1 MATDPAEL
9 INRAQ
14 AWLAEDPD
22 PETREELSKLIEAA
36 AGDDRIAAELAA
48 RFAGTLQFGTA
59 GLRGELGA
67 GPMRMNRS
75 VVIRAAAGLAAYL
88 KAQGDGAGLVVIG
101 YDARHKSADFARDT
115 AAVMVGAGL
124 RAAVLPRPLPT
135 PVLAFAIRHL
145 GAVAGVEVTASHNP
159 PRDNGY
165 KVYLG
170 DGSQIVPPAD
180 GEIADR
186 IAAVGPLAGVPRPE
200 AGWETLDEAVLNA
213 YLARTDAVLTP
224 GSPRDTKVVYTPMHG
239 VGRDTL
245 VAAFA
250 RAGFPAPVVV
260 AEQAEP
266 DPDFPTV
273 AFPNPEE
280 PGAMDLAFA
289 TARDRAADADIVIAN
304 DPDADRCAVA
314 VPDPAA
320 PDGWRMLRGDEVGAL
335 LAAHLV
341 SKRASGTFATT
352 IVSSQLMSRI
362 AAASSLPY
370 EETLTGFKWL
380 ARVDGLR
387 YAFEEALG
395 YCVDPEGVRDKDG
408 ITAAL
413 LITELAAELKQAG
426 RTLTDLL
433 DDLALEFGLH
443 ATDQL
448 SVRVE
453 DLSLIAGAMR
463 TLREQPPAALAGLAV
478 TRADDLNRGTETL
491 PPTDGLR
498 YYLSGS
504 PEAGIEAA
512 RVVVRP
518 SGTEPKLKCYLEV
531 VVPVASPEALP
542 EARTKAAAALAS
554 LKGDMAA
561 AAGI

>member
-1 MATDPAEL
+1 MQDDL
-9 INRAQ
+9 IARAR

-22 PETREELSKLIEAA
+22 PETADELAKLIEA
-36 AGDDRIAAELAA
+36 GDTTELAD
-48 RFAGTLQFGTA
+48 RFSGMLQFGTA

-67 GPMRMNRS
+67 GPMRMNRN

-88 KAQGDGAGLVVIG
+88 KAQGHDGGLVVVG
-101 YDARHKSADFARDT
+101 YDARYKSADFARDT
-115 AAVMVGAGL
+115 ASVMIGAGL

-135 PVLAFAIRHL
+135 PVLAYAIRHL

-170 DGSQIVPPAD
+170 DGSQIVSPAD
-180 GEIADR
+180 AEIAAQIDA
-186 IAAVGPLAGVPRPE
+186 IAALADVPRAE
-200 AGWETLDEAVLNA
+200 DGWQDLGDEVLEA

-224 GSPRDTKVVYTPMHG
+224 GSPRGVRTVYTAMHG
-239 VGRDTL
+239 VGKDVVL
-245 VAAFA
+245 AAFA
-250 RAGFPAPVVV
+250 RAGFPAPVLV

-266 DPDFPTV
+266 DPAFPTV

-280 PGAMDLAFA
+280 PGAMDLSFA
-289 TARDRAADADIVIAN
+289 TAARVNPDIVIAN

-314 VPDPAA
+314 VPDAA
-320 PDGWRMLRGDEVGAL
+320 SASGSGWRMLRGDEVGAL

-341 SKRASGTFATT
+341 HKGATGVFAES
-352 IVSSQLMSRI
+352 IVSSSLLGRI
-362 AAASSLPY
+362 AEAAGVGY
-370 EETLTGFKWL
+370 EETLTGFKWIS
-380 ARVDGLR
+380 RVEGLR
-387 YAFEEALG
+387 YGYEEALG

-408 ITAAL
+408 VTAAL
-413 LITELAAELKQAG
+413 LVAELASELKEQG

-433 DDLALEFGLH
+433 DDLAMEHGLH

-453 DLSLIAGAMR
+453 DLSVIASAMAA
-463 TLREQPPAALAGLAV
+463 LRAEPPVSLAGLRV
-478 TRADDLNRGTETL
+478 TSAEDLNEGTATL

-498 YYLSGS
+498 YYLEGDYK
-504 PEAGIEAA
+504 A
-512 RVVVRP
+512 RVIVRP

-531 VVPVASPEALP
+531 VVPVAEASDLLP
-542 EARTKAAAALAS
+542 ARARGQEVLDAIKKDL
-554 LKGDMAA
+554 AA

>member
-1 MATDPAEL
+1 MQDTELLARAE
-9 INRAQ
+9 

-22 PETREELSKLIEAA
+22 PETREELAKLIESADTKA
-36 AGDDRIAAELAA
+36 LAE

-88 KAQGDGAGLVVIG
+88 KSKGEAGGLVVVG

-115 AAVMVGAGL
+115 AAVMTGAGL

-180 GEIADR
+180 AEIAAE
-186 IAAVGPLAGVPRPE
+186 IAAIRTLHDVPRPDS
-200 AGWETLDEAVLNA
+200 GWETLDEGVLEA
-213 YLARTDAVLTP
+213 YLARTDAVLAP
-224 GSPRDTKVVYTPMHG
+224 DSPRTARTVYTAMHG
-239 VGRDTL
+239 VGKDTL
-245 VAAFA
+245 LAAFA
-250 RAGFPAPVVV
+250 RAGFPEPVLVT
-260 AEQAEP
+260 EQADP

-280 PGAMDLAFA
+280 PGAMDLSFA
-289 TARDRAADADIVIAN
+289 AARTADPDLIIAN

-314 VPDPAA
+314 VKD
-320 PDGWRMLRGDEVGAL
+320 DEDWRMLRGDEVGAL

-341 SKRASGTFATT
+341 ARGATGVFAES
-352 IVSSQLMSRI
+352 IVSSSLLGRI
-362 AAASSLPY
+362 AEKAGLPS
-370 EETLTGFKWL
+370 EETLTGFKWI

-387 YAFEEALG
+387 YGYEEALG

-413 LITELAAELKQAG
+413 LVTELASTLKEQG
-426 RTLTDLL
+426 RTLLDAL
-433 DDLALEFGLH
+433 DDLAVAHGLH

-453 DLSLIAGAMR
+453 DLTVIAKAMAA
-463 TLREQPPAALAGLAV
+463 LREEPPTELAGLRVAQ
-478 TRADDLNRGTETL
+478 AEDLTRGTATL

-498 YYLSGS
+498 YTLDGEYR
-504 PEAGIEAA
+504 A
-512 RVVVRP
+512 RVIVRP
-518 SGTEPKLKCYLEV
+518 SGTEPKLKCYLEAV
-531 VVPVASPEALP
+531 IPVEAHSD
-542 EARTKAAAALAS
+542 LAS
-554 LKGDMAA
+554 ARAEGTRVLNAIKRDLST